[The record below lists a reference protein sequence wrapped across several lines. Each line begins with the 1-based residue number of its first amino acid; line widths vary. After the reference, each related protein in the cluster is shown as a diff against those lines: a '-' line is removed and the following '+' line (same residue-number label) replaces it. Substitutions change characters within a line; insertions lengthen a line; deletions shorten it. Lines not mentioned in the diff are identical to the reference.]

1 MSCLRKE
8 KSTWYAA
15 LQLDRETGRCKTDD
29 GRLMWETKVKSK
41 SNSSI
46 NAEEYIALKSKEEV
60 YAVIREN
67 VRSQRRREIDS
78 DFSDTTSEDDD
89 EDTNEPVASSGNAP
103 VAKITPSNPKIQI
116 NETISFSASGSSDED
131 GDDLSFFWNFEGD
144 SKEYEGRDID
154 RNFPDKGEYLVTLTV
169 TDSTGLSDDSQ
180 TTVLVVENYHDEQ
193 SGNVNGNDN
202 TANIEIPVE
211 KGFLSFEIDYSLE
224 SANVN
229 PLEESQ
235 VTLRLTDAD
244 GAVVQEENGVSES
257 SGTWS
262 YSTDD
267 LSSTGDYI
275 FTIESES
282 GSMDYDLVID
292 VTY

>member
-1 MSCLRKE
+1 MSLLLIIMLF
-8 KSTWYAA
+8 TVAA
-15 LQLDRETGRCKTDD
+15 SGGYGYYTFVL
-29 GRLMWETKVKSK
+29 
-41 SNSSI
+41 N
-46 NAEEYIALKSKEEV
+46 
-60 YAVIREN
+60 
-67 VRSQRRREIDS
+67 
-78 DFSDTTSEDDD
+78 EDDD
-89 EDTNEPVASSGNAP
+89 VDSNEPVASTGNSP

-131 GDDLSFFWNFEGD
+131 EDDLSFFWNFEGD

-154 RNFPDKGEYLVTLTV
+154 RNFPDNGEFIVTLTV
-169 TDSTGLSDDSQ
+169 TDSTGLSDDTQ

-193 SGNVNGNDN
+193 SGNVDGNDN
-202 TANIEIPVE
+202 VANIEIPVE

-224 SANVN
+224 SASVN
-229 PLEESQ
+229 PFEESQ
-235 VTLRLTDAD
+235 VTLKLTDND
-244 GAVVQEENGVSES
+244 GVVVQEENGVTES

-282 GSMDYDLVID
+282 GSMNYDLIID

>member
-1 MSCLRKE
+1 MKKISLLLIILLLAV
-8 KSTWYAA
+8 AA
-15 LQLDRETGRCKTDD
+15 SGGYGYYTFVL
-29 GRLMWETKVKSK
+29 
-41 SNSSI
+41 N
-46 NAEEYIALKSKEEV
+46 
-60 YAVIREN
+60 
-67 VRSQRRREIDS
+67 
-78 DFSDTTSEDDD
+78 EDDD
-89 EDTNEPVASSGNAP
+89 DNADEPAVSSGNAP
-103 VAKITPSNPKIQI
+103 IAKITPSNPKIQI
-116 NETISFSASGSSDED
+116 NETISFSASDSSDDD

-154 RNFPDKGEYLVTLTV
+154 RNFPDKGEFLVKLTV
-169 TDSTGLSDDSQ
+169 TDSTGLSDESE

-211 KGFLSFEIDYSLE
+211 KGFLTFELDYSLE

-244 GAVVQEENGVSES
+244 GVVVDEESGVSEGQ
-257 SGTWS
+257 GTWS

-282 GSMDYDLVID
+282 GSMDYDVIID